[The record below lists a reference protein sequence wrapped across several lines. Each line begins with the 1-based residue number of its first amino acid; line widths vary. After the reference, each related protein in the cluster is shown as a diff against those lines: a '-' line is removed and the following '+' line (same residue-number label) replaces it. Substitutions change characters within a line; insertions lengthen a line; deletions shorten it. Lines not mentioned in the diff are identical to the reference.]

1 MADENSDMWK
11 DYTVYVDKIVLDGFH
26 KIVQTSFNYF
36 LKETDYM
43 KASPD
48 PLFEAQLQLKPP
60 EILFS
65 PSLNY
70 GEADGFNDQIE
81 GLINHVYKQ
90 GSLVERIAVHL
101 GQENYQ
107 VNAFLVIFFIFLN
120 SRQVI
125 LNFCSLTSLT

>member
-1 MADENSDMWK
+1 MWK

-26 KIVQTSFNYF
+26 KIVQTSFSYF

-43 KASPD
+43 KGNPD

-60 EILFS
+60 EILFA

-81 GLINHVYKQ
+81 GLINFVYKQ
-90 GSLVERIAVHL
+90 GSLVSRVAVHL

-107 VNAFLVIFFIFLN
+107 VKFIFLAIIFFCFE
-120 SRQVI
+120 SSQVI
-125 LNFCSLTSLT
+125 SKFRFFFHSASLT